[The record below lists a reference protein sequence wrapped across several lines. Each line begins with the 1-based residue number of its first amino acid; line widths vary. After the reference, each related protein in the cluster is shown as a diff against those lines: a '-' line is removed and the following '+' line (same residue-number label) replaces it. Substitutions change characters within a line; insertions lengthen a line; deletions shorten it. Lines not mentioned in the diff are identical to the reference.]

1 MNIDFHTHHY
11 PLAYLDEIEKHIENG
26 ATQYKMQSLDMHLLQ
41 LYRQDLITMEDAKR
55 LTHSMDFERK
65 LMFDN

>member
-1 MNIDFHTHHY
+1 
-11 PLAYLDEIEKHIENG
+11 
-26 ATQYKMQSLDMHLLQ
+26 MQTLDMHLLQ
-41 LYRQDLITMEDAKR
+41 LYRQDRITLQDAQR